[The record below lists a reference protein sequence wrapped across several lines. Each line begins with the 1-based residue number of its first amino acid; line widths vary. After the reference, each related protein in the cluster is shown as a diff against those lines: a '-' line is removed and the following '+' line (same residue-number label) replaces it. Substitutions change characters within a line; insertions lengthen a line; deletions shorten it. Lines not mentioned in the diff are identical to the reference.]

1 MSLELS
7 AVSHRYAKNV
17 PRILDQLDLE
27 VTSGSVIGLV
37 GPSGAGKSTLLAIA
51 SLMLAPTEG
60 KLRIDGQAVP
70 ARGHVPAELRQRI
83 GILPQNP
90 RSFANPRLTL
100 GAIMAEPLA
109 LRDGLAVPRPGRY
122 RRELEELAREA
133 SLEPALLERKPW
145 QVSDGQL
152 QRALLGRAL
161 ALDPALLVCDEP
173 TSALDPGTTA
183 QIFTVLRERARAG
196 AAVLI
201 ASHDNASLAEHCDS
215 IHQLSAL
222 RRPDQGALLGLPAQ
236 MPSDDV
242 ERT

>member
-1 MSLELS
+1 MSLVLS
-7 AVSHRYAKNV
+7 AVSHRYAKDA
-17 PRILDQLDLE
+17 PKILDRLDLG
-27 VTSGSVIGLV
+27 VPSGMVVGLA

-51 SLMLAPTEG
+51 TLMLAPSEG
-60 KLRIDGQAVP
+60 KLRIDGQAV
-70 ARGHVPAELRQRI
+70 AVRGRVPAALRQRI

-109 LRDGLAVPRPGRY
+109 LRDRLALPRPGRY

-133 SLEPALLERKPW
+133 SLDPVLLNRKPK

-173 TSALDPGTTA
+173 TAALDPGTTA
-183 QIFTVLRERARAG
+183 QVFTVLRARARAG

-201 ASHDNASLAEHCDS
+201 ASHDSSSLEAHCDRL
-215 IHQLSAL
+215 HQLSAL
-222 RRPDQGALLGLPAQ
+222 QRADVAALPGLCAQ
-236 MPSDDV
+236 MPGDDAK
-242 ERT
+242 RP

>member
-7 AVSHRYAKNV
+7 AVSHRYAKDA
-17 PRILDQLDLE
+17 PKILDRVVLE
-27 VTSGSVIGLV
+27 VPSGSAIGLV

-51 SLMLAPTEG
+51 SLLLTPSEG
-60 KLRIDGQAVP
+60 MLRIDGQPVP
-70 ARGHVPAELRQRI
+70 ARGRIPAALRQRI

-100 GAIMAEPLA
+100 GATMAEPLA
-109 LRDGLAVPRPGRY
+109 LRDGLVLPRPGRY

-133 SLEPALLERKPW
+133 SLDPELLERKPA

-161 ALDPALLVCDEP
+161 ALDPAVLVCDEP
-173 TSALDPGTTA
+173 TAALDPGTTA
-183 QIFTVLRERARAG
+183 QIFTVLRERASAG

-201 ASHDNASLAEHCDS
+201 ASHDSASLAEHCDR

-222 RRPDQGALLGLPAQ
+222 QRADEAALPGLPAQ

>member
-7 AVSHRYAKNV
+7 AVSHRYAANSPAV
-17 PRILDQLDLE
+17 LEAVDLE
-27 VTSGSVIGLV
+27 VPRGTVIGLA
-37 GPSGAGKSTLLAIA
+37 GPSGTGKSTLLAIS

-60 KLRIDGQAVP
+60 QLRIDGQPVP
-70 ARGHVPAELRQRI
+70 ARGRIPAALRRRI
-83 GILPQNP
+83 GILPQSP

-109 LRDGLAVPRPGRY
+109 LRDGRVHPRPGRY
-122 RRELEELAREA
+122 RSELEELAREA
-133 SLEPALLERKPW
+133 RLDPALLGRRPA

-173 TSALDPGTTA
+173 TAALDPGTTA
-183 QIFTVLRERARAG
+183 EIFAVLRERAQAG

-201 ASHDNASLAEHCDS
+201 ASHDRASLEEHCEK

-222 RRPDQGALLGLPAQ
+222 QRTGGNLPA
-236 MPSDDV
+236 PIS
-242 ERT
+242 RP

>member
-1 MSLELS
+1 MSLDLS
-7 AVSHRYAKNV
+7 AVSHRYAKNAPKILDHVDLQV
-17 PRILDQLDLE
+17 PRG
-27 VTSGSVIGLV
+27 TVIGLL

-51 SLMLAPTEG
+51 SLMLTPSEG
-60 KLRIDGQAVP
+60 KLRIDGEAVP
-70 ARGHVPAELRQRI
+70 SRGRIPAALRRRI

-109 LRDGLAVPRPGRY
+109 LRDGLALPRPNRY
-122 RRELEELAREA
+122 RSELEELAREA
-133 SLEPALLERKPW
+133 SLDPVLLERKPAR
-145 QVSDGQL
+145 VSDGQL

-173 TSALDPGTTA
+173 TAALDPGTTA
-183 QIFTVLRERARAG
+183 QIFSVLRERARTG

-201 ASHDNASLAEHCDS
+201 ASHDTASLAEHCDR

-222 RRPDQGALLGLPAQ
+222 QRAGQPALRGLPAQ
-236 MPSDDV
+236 MPSDNV
-242 ERT
+242 KRT